1 MRINIVNKQIKYA
14 LNLTSEELVHLM
26 RLRPLQTRR
35 TPFSII
41 SPILIVCGEE
51 KVEVEIKEV
60 IETSTRRTL
69 SASDDSGLAEY
80 MDLDPMEGVDEE
92 EEEESPTRKKRKRK
106 VDPTEKIPGFALET
120 ELTPELFTA
129 LTKNKVVVVLLRI
142 QNIPAYAMVENI
154 RVNISNPGEN
164 GSLVMRIDR
173 VQPIVDLLKTQ
184 LTESSFFETFI
195 VGKSEEFFESTGV
208 QLDDL
213 VALVGIKRKEN
224 ESDNELR
231 MRVKGYLK
239 IRIAETTD
247 VDDEELKQL
256 IRKAEEVQEIQRS
269 MDESKNKSNAIH
281 KMYFLDDGSC
291 RKHGGSACGS
301 CAQDEE
307 QRRMKLKDKK

>member
-1 MRINIVNKQIKYA
+1 MRINIVNKEIKYA

-26 RLRPLQTRR
+26 RLRPLQSRR
-35 TPFSII
+35 SPFQIV

-51 KVEVEIKEV
+51 KYEVEVKEV
-60 IETSTRRTL
+60 SEAAKRVSSADEEDFIE
-69 SASDDSGLAEY
+69 EVE
-80 MDLDPMEGVDEE
+80 DLDPGFFEDEE
-92 EEEESPTRKKRKRK
+92 AGKIPTGPKRKKKRK
-106 VDPTEKIPGFALET
+106 VDPTERIPGFVLET
-120 ELTPELFTA
+120 ELTPELFKA
-129 LTKNKVVVVLLRI
+129 LTVNKVVVVLLRI

-154 RVNISNPGEN
+154 RVNISNPGES

-213 VALVGIKRKEN
+213 VALVGIKRKDN

-231 MRVKGYLK
+231 MRVKSYLK

-247 VDDEELKQL
+247 VSDEELKQL
-256 IRKAEEVQEIQRS
+256 IRKSEEVQEIQRS
-269 MDESKNKSNAIH
+269 MDESKK
-281 KMYFLDDGSC
+281 K
-291 RKHGGSACGS
+291 
-301 CAQDEE
+301 
-307 QRRMKLKDKK
+307 KDKK

>member
-1 MRINIVNKQIKYA
+1 
-14 LNLTSEELVHLM
+14 M
-26 RLRPLQTRR
+26 RLQPLQSRR
-35 TPFSII
+35 SPFQIV
-41 SPILIVCGEE
+41 SPVLIVCGDE
-51 KVEVEIKEV
+51 KHEVEIKEV
-60 IETSTRRTL
+60 SETASRRML
-69 SASDDSGLAEY
+69 PPPDEGKFAEFNGEGE
-80 MDLDPMEGVDEE
+80 MVENLDPGDFDPMTLKVKEG
-92 EEEESPTRKKRKRK
+92 RKRKKRK
-106 VDPTEKIPGFALET
+106 VDPTERIPGFALET

-154 RVNISNPGEN
+154 RVNLSNTGES

-173 VQPIVDLLKTQ
+173 VSPIVDLLKTQ

-247 VDDEELKQL
+247 VDDEELKGL
-256 IRKAEEVQEIQRS
+256 IKKAEEVQEIERS
-269 MDESKNKSNAIH
+269 MDKESKKKEGN
-281 KMYFLDDGSC
+281 DGQSGN
-291 RKHGGSACGS
+291 R
-301 CAQDEE
+301 
-307 QRRMKLKDKK
+307 